1 MCGIVGFVSKSKTK
15 EKELKAMIKRI
26 KHRGPDGQGIY
37 IDKDYALGHVRLSII
52 DLATG
57 NQPMVSQNKNYV
69 IVFNGEI
76 YNYKE
81 LKQDLEKKGYKF
93 KTTSDTEVLLV
104 MYEAYGEKMLSML
117 RGMFVFII
125 YDKENEELFGARD
138 QFGIKPLY
146 YYQNDKV
153 FMFASEIKGFIDH
166 PDFHKELNEN
176 VLPLYLSFNYSPTEE
191 TFFKGVKKL
200 EPGRFFK
207 FKDGKLQINRYFKI
221 TFDEQEK
228 NHDVIV
234 DEIDKVMKDTV
245 RAHMISDVEVGS
257 FLSSGIDSS
266 YIVSLAK
273 PNKTYTIG
281 YDIPKYNEINYA
293 KDLADQLNISNKT
306 HIISKEEYFKEIPK
320 IIYHLDEPLAD
331 PSAVALYFVSKIA
344 SKDVKVVLSGEGADE
359 FFGGYNYYREAVD
372 MAFYNKIPFFI
383 RKTIGF
389 MASLFPERRG
399 LNFLVRRG
407 QKLEDSYIGV
417 TKVFSEKER
426 KKILLKTD
434 NIISNK
440 EVTKHV
446 YDEQSGQ
453 SDVIK
458 MQAVDIN
465 YWLIKDILQ
474 KADKMTMASSIEGR
488 VPFTDIE
495 VFNVARTLPF
505 SSKVTKENTKVALRE
520 AARRYIPTEAYN
532 KKKLGFPV
540 PLREW
545 MKDKDIYEEIKKKF
559 NGKIAKKFFKIDQ
572 INKLLES
579 HYNNKKDNYKKIWT
593 IYTFIVW
600 YQEYF
605 VKN

>member
-331 PSAVALYFVSKIA
+331 PSAVALYFVSKMA